1 MRKVKRCKVKIN
13 LKKFETIQLYKKQYG
28 FIKFNHCLN

>member
-13 LKKFETIQLYKKQYG
+13 LRKFETIQLYRKEFG
-28 FIKFNHCLN
+28 FKEFKHCLN